1 MVVKKLVKQG
11 VEMVAE
17 ITDNTSVKLL
27 TYKIAALESENKC
40 LKEENLALRRSII
53 NAMHKLQD
61 MTESNKRDLK
71 KLKDHL
77 HEVP

>member
-27 TYKIAALESENKC
+27 TYKITALESENKS
-40 LKEENLALRRSII
+40 LKEENLALRRSIV

-71 KLKDHL
+71 KLKEHL